1 MTVSNNDVMGICL
14 HFFPFAGR
22 RGGCRNLGIY
32 MHMKNLKAVQMA
44 GVGTVTLKQ
53 EHIVF

>member
-1 MTVSNNDVMGICL
+1 MMSWASVYIFFHSLAAGADAGIWEFIC
-14 HFFPFAGR
+14 
-22 RGGCRNLGIY
+22 I
-32 MHMKNLKAVQMA
+32 MKNLKAVQMA

>member
-1 MTVSNNDVMGICL
+1 MQESIC
-14 HFFPFAGR
+14 
-22 RGGCRNLGIY
+22 I
-32 MHMKNLKAVQMA
+32 MKNLKAVQMA